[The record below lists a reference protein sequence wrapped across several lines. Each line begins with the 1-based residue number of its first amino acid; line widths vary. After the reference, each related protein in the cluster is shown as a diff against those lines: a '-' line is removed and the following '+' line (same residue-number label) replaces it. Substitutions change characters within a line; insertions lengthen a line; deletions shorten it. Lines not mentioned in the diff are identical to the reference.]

1 MSFFH
6 GKDGALKLG
15 DKNVLKVRNW
25 TLDVSTNMLD
35 VTSLGDVANSF
46 FPGLSSTTGTA
57 TVMYYHSAAAETDVT
72 DLLTKIAKT
81 GTNGVGTADLVS
93 LTFQISST
101 QSISAN
107 AYINSA
113 SITSSTEELTSVS
126 FNFTVTG
133 QLTTVTVGTA
143 AT

>member
-15 DKNVLKVRNW
+15 ASTVLKVRNW

-35 VTSLGDVANSF
+35 VTSLGDIANSF
-46 FPGLSSTTGTA
+46 FPGLSSATGTA
-57 TVMYYHSAAAETDVT
+57 TVMYYHAGASDTDVT
-72 DLLTKIAKT
+72 DLLTKIAKS
-81 GTNGVGTADLVS
+81 GTNAVTASDQVA

-101 QSISAN
+101 QSIAAN